1 MALYEFTPRQSPTN
15 HDRGTSTR
23 TRHSEDLVAALRTL
37 RGEAIRRIVESYI
50 HRPQPLKPE
59 QVRQMSEEIAAA
71 TEPFAR
77 LICLATDPRRAVT
90 APSPKEQQEGC

>member
-1 MALYEFTPRQSPTN
+1 VRLYEFTPGASSQSNTPT
-15 HDRGTSTR
+15 RA
-23 TRHSEDLVAALRTL
+23 RHSEDLVTGLHKLRK
-37 RGEAIRRIVESYI
+37 EAIRRIVESYM

-90 APSPKEQQEGC
+90 APSPKEQKEGG